1 MIGYCSPMKYLSVF
15 PGSYRLGMSFFYFMF
30 GLVFASWASRIP
42 DIQARLALS
51 DAMLGVVLFALPVG
65 QMVMMP
71 FSGYLVSR
79 WGGWPVFN
87 ISSVLYPLSLIG
99 VGLAPTGSFLAMAL
113 LGMGI
118 AGNMNNISLNTQA
131 CAVET
136 LYGRSI
142 MGSFHGVWSLGGFT
156 GGILGA
162 FLASSG
168 WSSTAHFGFVIGI
181 SFLMILMGRQSLFA
195 PNLPSLET
203 TGAIRKKWTLY
214 PDRYLLL
221 LGGIAFCCMF
231 AEGTMY
237 DWSSVYFAS
246 VVQPDEVWVRL
257 GYIASMGAMTAGRF
271 LTDRWVSWMGAKGV
285 LRMCGTLVAAGL
297 LLATLCPQL
306 VPATLGFL
314 LVGIGV
320 SAVIPICYSL
330 AGHSPT
336 IQASIA
342 LTMVS
347 SISFFGFLTGPP
359 LIGLISEWTNLRW
372 ALGWVAFLGGTIVV
386 LTYWLHPH
394 TTAVTDNRGH
404 SSQQGKQ

>member
-1 MIGYCSPMKYLSVF
+1 MSGYCTPTKTWRVL

-30 GLVFASWASRIP
+30 GVVFASWASRIP

-51 DAMLGVVLFALPVG
+51 DAMLGLVLFALPVG
-65 QMVMMP
+65 QMLMMP

-87 ISSVLYPLSLIG
+87 ISSVLYPLSLLG
-99 VGLAPTGSFLAMAL
+99 AGLAPTGSFLALAL

-142 MGSFHGVWSLGGFT
+142 MGTFHGVWSLGGFT

-162 FLASSG
+162 ILAGVG
-168 WSSTAHFGFVIGI
+168 WTSLAHFGFVIVL
-181 SFLMILMGRQSLFA
+181 SFLLIGMGRQSLFA
-195 PNLPSLET
+195 PGLPSLEPRGVAKKKVT
-203 TGAIRKKWTLY
+203 IR

-221 LGGIAFCCMF
+221 LGSIAFCCMF

-246 VVQPDEVWVRL
+246 VVKPDERWIRL
-257 GYIASMGAMTAGRF
+257 GYIASMGAMTTGRF
-271 LTDRWVSWMGAKGV
+271 LTDLWVSRLGAKRV
-285 LRMCGTLVAAGL
+285 LRMCGTLIAAGL

-347 SISFFGFLTGPP
+347 SIGFFGFLVGPP
-359 LIGLISEWTNLRW
+359 LIGLISEWTHLRW
-372 ALGWVAFLGGTIVV
+372 ALGGVALLGGMIVV
-386 LTYWLHPH
+386 LTPG
-394 TTAVTDNRGH
+394 TIGCDRE
-404 SSQQGKQ
+404 

>member
-1 MIGYCSPMKYLSVF
+1 MSGYCSPMKYLQVF

-30 GLVFASWASRIP
+30 GLVFSSWASRIP
-42 DIQARLALS
+42 DIQTRLGLS
-51 DAMLGVVLFALPVG
+51 DALLGLVLFALPVG
-65 QMVMMP
+65 QMLMMP
-71 FSGYLVSR
+71 LSGYLVSR

-99 VGLAPTGSFLAMAL
+99 TGLAPSGSYLALAL

-156 GGILGA
+156 GGVLGA
-162 FLASSG
+162 FLASAG
-168 WSSTAHFGFVIGI
+168 WSSPAHFGVVIGC
-181 SFLMILMGRQSLFA
+181 SFLMIFLGRQSLFA
-195 PNLPSLET
+195 PGLPTLESI
-203 TGAIRKKWTLY
+203 GVAKKKITFR

-237 DWSSVYFAS
+237 DWSSVYFVS
-246 VVQPDEVWVRL
+246 VVKPEEQWIRL
-257 GYIASMGAMTAGRF
+257 GYIASMGAMTTGRF
-271 LTDRWVSWMGAKGV
+271 LTDSWVLWLGAKRV
-285 LRMCGTLVAAGL
+285 LRMCGTLIAAGL

-320 SAVIPICYSL
+320 SAVIPICYSM
-330 AGHSPT
+330 AGHSPN

-347 SISFFGFLTGPP
+347 SISFFGFLAGPP
-359 LIGLISEWTNLRW
+359 LIGLISDWADLRW
-372 ALGWVAFLGGTIVV
+372 ALGGVSLLGGTIVV
-386 LTYWLHPH
+386 LTMWLNPLSGGCE
-394 TTAVTDNRGH
+394 A
-404 SSQQGKQ
+404 SSRRQP